1 MQAAQAGHAN
11 VVQRLLAAGASP
23 SMRDADR
30 RTALALAEQARHA
43 TVVEILESRK
53 GNWSSFFD
61 F

>member
-1 MQAAQAGHAN
+1 
-11 VVQRLLAAGASP
+11 
-23 SMRDADR
+23 MRDADR